1 MKESTQQF
9 RKLTPGLHVPCVH
22 VLGKG
27 FRLPGF
33 CLRNRECWHC
43 AFDEWIELIEGDDQR
58 VLARAA

>member
-1 MKESTQQF
+1 MKDRVQQTPEL
-9 RKLTPGLHVPCVH
+9 RPGLLDKCVH
-22 VLGKG
+22 VSGKG
-27 FRLPGF
+27 FGLPGF